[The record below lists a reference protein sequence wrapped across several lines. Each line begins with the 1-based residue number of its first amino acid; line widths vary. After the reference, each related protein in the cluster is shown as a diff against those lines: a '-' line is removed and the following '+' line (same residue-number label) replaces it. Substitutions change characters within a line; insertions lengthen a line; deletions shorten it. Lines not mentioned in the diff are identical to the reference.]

1 MATVPLVSGGS
12 VDNGDT
18 YTLCGAFAFSIG
30 TSPSWTYFG
39 HGPAYNFDMLIAG
52 GSAIDGSEP
61 TLFMGLYN
69 FSAAD
74 PITRQNWDVGSA
86 KKYHI

>member
-1 MATVPLVSGGS
+1 MGV
-12 VDNGDT
+12 
-18 YTLCGAFAFSIG
+18 
-30 TSPSWTYFG
+30 
-39 HGPAYNFDMLIAG
+39 HGKRKSSTDR

-69 FSAAD
+69 FAVTD

-86 KKYHI
+86 KNIPIPIKGIGINLLL

>member
-1 MATVPLVSGGS
+1 MHSNHMHLNFYV
-12 VDNGDT
+12 
-18 YTLCGAFAFSIG
+18 
-30 TSPSWTYFG
+30 W
-39 HGPAYNFDMLIAG
+39 HGIKYKMLLAG

>member
-1 MATVPLVSGGS
+1 
-12 VDNGDT
+12 
-18 YTLCGAFAFSIG
+18 
-30 TSPSWTYFG
+30 
-39 HGPAYNFDMLIAG
+39 MLLAG

-61 TLFMGLYN
+61 ILFMGLYN

-86 KKYHI
+86 KKSLYQLKV

>member
-1 MATVPLVSGGS
+1 
-12 VDNGDT
+12 
-18 YTLCGAFAFSIG
+18 
-30 TSPSWTYFG
+30 
-39 HGPAYNFDMLIAG
+39 MLLAG

-61 TLFMGLYN
+61 ILFMGLYN

-86 KKYHI
+86 KIPYLTHD

>member
-1 MATVPLVSGGS
+1 MKVSSKLV
-12 VDNGDT
+12 
-18 YTLCGAFAFSIG
+18 
-30 TSPSWTYFG
+30 
-39 HGPAYNFDMLIAG
+39 AG

-61 TLFMGLYN
+61 IRFMGLYN

-86 KKYHI
+86 KIPYLTHD